1 MRSGCHVKVQ
11 QGGDE
16 DVLGLRT
23 PVPPANTPT
32 RAAVMSHT
40 QTEGGVMFGEPTV
53 IARAGAGGS
62 VIGICAGPGPG
73 SVTCT
78 LQPHGVQIFDV
89 ASSTCTQSWA
99 LRGRRP
105 ALPAAVPC
113 THTRRSMRIPP
124 PRMVDTEAQCGG
136 AGGGGR
142 RATRAGV

>member
-1 MRSGCHVKVQ
+1 MDVTHAHVKLGE
-11 QGGDE
+11 GG
-16 DVLGLRT
+16 VRTTSSHLGPLAKKSHSASTKNRT
-23 PVPPANTPT
+23 RSASM
-32 RAAVMSHT
+32 AQL

-105 ALPAAVPC
+105 ALPAAVSST
-113 THTRRSMRIPP
+113 THPP
-124 PRMVDTEAQCGG
+124 QHHADSTPATPGG
-136 AGGGGR
+136 
-142 RATRAGV
+142 